1 MATAIRTSPAVTSIT
16 FSITG
21 VVAGAAGV
29 FSGITPAE
37 ASPCVQGFL
46 LNGQPSLI
54 SSNPANGNCEIS
66 MPPTITSITINGHV
80 YAVAG
85 GKISAVVPVD
95 ANALLVGAA
104 GQPFQLVTGA

>member
-1 MATAIRTSPAVTSIT
+1 MATALRTNPAVTSIT
-16 FSITG
+16 FSTTG

-37 ASPCVQGFL
+37 ATPCVQGWTGG
-46 LNGQPSLI
+46 GQPRLI
-54 SSNPANGNCEIS
+54 GTAANGNADIA
-66 MPPTITSITINGHV
+66 MPSTITSITINTHV

-85 GKISAVVPVD
+85 GKITAVVPAD
-95 ANALLVGAA
+95 AQALLLGAA